1 MKNVQKLTDNEL
13 REIAAGAGVM
23 DLIKKYGPEV
33 LDQIMKLLNKDGSSS
48 SSSGG
53 TTATPSTV
61 TNGPTFTN
69 NTNNGGFNT
78 SGNTQSQMGNNNGNI
93 AGSQTINIGGAKN

>member
-13 REIAAGAGVM
+13 NTIAAGAGVM
-23 DLIKKYGPEV
+23 DIIKKYGPEV
-33 LDQIMKLLNKDGSSS
+33 LDQIMKLFNKDGSS

-61 TNGPTFTN
+61 TNGPTFN
-69 NTNNGGFNT
+69 SNANNGGFNT
-78 SGNTQSQMGNNNGNI
+78 IGDTQGQIGNNNGNI
-93 AGSQTINIGGAKN
+93 AGNQVISIGKHKK